1 MPGTPGASQGEGRG
15 FELPSNL
22 SKAEKKQ
29 KQHTGVIGNLNSV
42 CEFSVGLMVFVII
55 AFFSWCLLLC
65 EGNNLKEEE
74 RKKKKPNPKEPV
86 NKAKLLTHESAL
98 NEKGRGRCFS
108 FCDELLAGSQF
119 AICLWESPR
128 RSL

>member
-74 RKKKKPNPKEPV
+74 RKKKK
-86 NKAKLLTHESAL
+86 
-98 NEKGRGRCFS
+98 
-108 FCDELLAGSQF
+108 
-119 AICLWESPR
+119 SPTP

>member
-22 SKAEKKQ
+22 SKAKKNQ
-29 KQHTGVIGNLNSV
+29 KQHTWVIGNLNSV

-74 RKKKKPNPKEPV
+74 RKKKKAQPQGACKQ
-86 NKAKLLTHESAL
+86 S
-98 NEKGRGRCFS
+98 
-108 FCDELLAGSQF
+108 
-119 AICLWESPR
+119 
-128 RSL
+128 